1 MTTRLKLKMTYTDA
15 MPARDQPAILFL
27 HIPRTGGTTLNR
39 AIRLKIDSKREIMR
53 SAFRPA
59 RNARQFARYARS
71 LPPERLGRIRYFR
84 GHFSYGIHEELPK
97 PARYITLLRDPV
109 DRVLS
114 TYFFF
119 IKTLGSD
126 DVTIEDF
133 VRKGRQEDAR
143 LHIGW
148 TDNVQVRML
157 AAHGGKPVRVPIGEC
172 TRDMLELAMDRIAS
186 ESFLLAGV
194 TERFDESI
202 LLLKEMLGWH
212 NAYYARFHTS
222 NVRREPRN
230 LPEGTREMIESYNSL
245 DRELYDYANERLDKG
260 IQKSGASFAREFE
273 TFRSTNRTYD
283 AIMRPM
289 LQGLDSF
296 LTRAFKR

>member
-1 MTTRLKLKMTYTDA
+1 
-15 MPARDQPAILFL
+15 MPAIDQPAILFL

-39 AIRLKIDSKREIMR
+39 AIRLKVDSKREIVR

-59 RNARQFARYARS
+59 PSQQEFVRYVRS

-97 PARYITLLRDPV
+97 PAKYVTLLRDPV

-133 VRKGRQEDAR
+133 VRKGRQGDPR
-143 LHIGW
+143 VHIGL

-157 AAHGGKPVRVPIGEC
+157 AAHGGQPVKVPIGEC
-172 TRDMLELAMDRIAS
+172 TRDMLELAMRRIAS

-194 TERFDESI
+194 TERFDETM
-202 LLLKEMLGWH
+202 LLLKRMLGWRS
-212 NAYYARFHTS
+212 AYYVRFNTS
-222 NVRREPRN
+222 NVSREPRN
-230 LPEGTREMIESYNSL
+230 LPESTREMIESCNSL
-245 DRELYDYANERLDKG
+245 DRQLYSYANERLDEEIDKA
-260 IQKSGASFAREFE
+260 GASFSRDIK
-273 TFRSTNRTYD
+273 TFPSTNRTYG
-283 AIMRPM
+283 AMMRPM
-289 LQGLDSF
+289 LQGLIN
-296 LTRAFKR
+296 LTRALKRE